1 MDCERIMNIYIMYR
15 KGNYRETDKMSDLIC
30 ENYPMV
36 FVMSRF
42 GIALGFGDKNIGEVC
57 RMNNVDTN
65 TFLTVVNY
73 LSDTSQKTQPVPSE
87 NLSLE
92 SLMNYLHNSHDY
104 FLKFRLP
111 QIRAKLLEAISNSS
125 EDVAF
130 VIRRFFDEY
139 AEEVNKHMLYEEK
152 TVFPYV
158 RSILKGNKKQKYNIS
173 IFMKRHDQ
181 IELKITELKNILIKY
196 YPGASNNMLNSVL
209 FDIFSTEED
218 LASHNHIEDYLFI
231 PAILELEKTL

>member
-1 MDCERIMNIYIMYR
+1 
-15 KGNYRETDKMSDLIC
+15 
-30 ENYPMV
+30 MV

>member
-1 MDCERIMNIYIMYR
+1 MYR

-218 LASHNHIEDYLFI
+218 LASHNHIEDSLFI

>member
-1 MDCERIMNIYIMYR
+1 MYR

>member
-1 MDCERIMNIYIMYR
+1 MYK

-30 ENYPMV
+30 ENYPMLL
-36 FVMSRF
+36 VMSRF
-42 GIALGFGDKNIGEVC
+42 GIALGFGEKNIGEVC
-57 RMNNVDTN
+57 RMNNVDTC

-73 LSDTSQKTQPVPSE
+73 LSNMASGSIPAVS
-87 NLSLE
+87 NCLSLE
-92 SLMNYLHNSHDY
+92 SLITYLHNSHDY

-125 EDVAF
+125 DDVTF

-158 RSILKGNKKQKYNIS
+158 RGILNGEKKQKYNIS

-196 YPGASNNMLNSVL
+196 YPGTANNMLNSVL

-218 LASHNHIEDYLFI
+218 LASHNHIEDSLFI